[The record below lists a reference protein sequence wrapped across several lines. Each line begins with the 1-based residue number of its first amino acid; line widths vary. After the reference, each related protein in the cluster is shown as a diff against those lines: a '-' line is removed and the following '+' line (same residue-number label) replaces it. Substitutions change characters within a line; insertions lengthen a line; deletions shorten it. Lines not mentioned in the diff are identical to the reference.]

1 MRHSGAG
8 SDKQGFSVWVWIVL
22 VLVLVGL
29 VLALAVKPAEAADDW
44 DQLVPDEYGVAVFVL
59 PAVEDSDRGLATLS
73 WGFVQV
79 GEWEGF
85 ATVLR
90 PYWRQGFGLDA
101 GKATRKVRFG
111 AGWLNRDTC
120 GLYLRRA
127 F

>member
-1 MRHSGAG
+1 MRQSGAG
-8 SDKQGFSVWVWIVL
+8 PEKQRLSVWLWIVL
-22 VLVLVGL
+22 VLVLVL
-29 VLALAVKPAEAADDW
+29 VGLALEPAEAADDW

-73 WGFVQV
+73 WGFIQV

-90 PYWRQGFGLDA
+90 PYYRPGFGLDA
-101 GKATRKVRFG
+101 GITERKIRFG
-111 AGWLNRDTC
+111 AGYLDAQTW
-120 GLYLRRA
+120 GLYIRRS